1 MLKTIQ
7 REKKCYPRGFFKG
20 KNAILNEKRPQ
31 IQTQIDKNT

>member
-7 REKKCYPRGFFKG
+7 REKKVLSKRLFQG